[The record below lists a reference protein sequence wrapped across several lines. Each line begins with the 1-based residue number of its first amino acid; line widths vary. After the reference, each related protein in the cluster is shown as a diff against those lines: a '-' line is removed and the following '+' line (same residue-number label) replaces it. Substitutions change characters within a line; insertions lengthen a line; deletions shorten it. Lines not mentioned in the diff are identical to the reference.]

1 MSMQTKVCRQCNKEL
16 PADSVSDLCCLC
28 AVGLVPPKRVYGED
42 QADHTVV
49 EGRILSGLNCPAC
62 GGEFT
67 RADLS
72 RRSCSV
78 CGAFYTTE
86 RLRELSQQAGSEP
99 FTITPPP
106 QSAVST
112 ESQGDQNWPDD
123 VPLW

>member
-1 MSMQTKVCRQCNKEL
+1 M
-16 PADSVSDLCCLC
+16 
-28 AVGLVPPKRVYGED
+28 PPKRVYGEG
-42 QADHTVV
+42 QAEHMVV
-49 EGRILSGLNCPAC
+49 EGRILSGINCPAC

-86 RLRELSQQAGSEP
+86 RLRELSQLAGSEP
-99 FTITPPP
+99 PTIAPLA
-106 QSAVST
+106 QSAVDT
-112 ESQGDQNWPDD
+112 ESRGDQNWPDD

>member
-1 MSMQTKVCRQCNKEL
+1 MEKKVCRQCNKAL
-16 PADSVSDLCCLC
+16 PPESTSDLCCLC
-28 AVGLVPPKRVYGED
+28 AVGLVPPKRVYGEG
-42 QADHTVV
+42 QAEHMVV
-49 EGRILSGLNCPAC
+49 EGRILSGINCPAC

-86 RLRELSQQAGSEP
+86 RLRELSQKASSEP
-99 FTITPPP
+99 LKTEP
-106 QSAVST
+106 QSQKTMNTAT
-112 ESQGDQNWPDD
+112 QDDKRWPDD